1 MFDNPYTYLTQV
13 ATYQKPSQNK
23 LKTAYLSAK
32 QRFFCI
38 KIQHFLF

>member
-1 MFDNPYTYLTQV
+1 MLYYFTLGNITQV
-13 ATYQKPSQNK
+13 AIYQKPSQNK

-38 KIQHFLF
+38 KI